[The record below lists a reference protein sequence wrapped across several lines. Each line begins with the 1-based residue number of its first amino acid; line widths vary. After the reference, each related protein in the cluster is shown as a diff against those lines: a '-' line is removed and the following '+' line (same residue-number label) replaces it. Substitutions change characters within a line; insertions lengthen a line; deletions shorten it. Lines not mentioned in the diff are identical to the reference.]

1 MFHLV
6 KAVCIT
12 TFILGSVVVLSACS
26 APSRLPAQDTSLELI
41 ILRDVQPL
49 WGGRNVY
56 LFGDG
61 RLFVQ
66 IVARGAQET
75 RYALR
80 IEPAKVEE
88 LADLLREHRFWQIEI
103 EERPGL
109 PDEARPE
116 IEVTWQSGAHKA
128 VAKWAND
135 AHPDFDAIYAWLIE
149 LAESVTGQ
157 TPVYVGPYE
166 EDWRP
171 E

>member
-1 MFHLV
+1 M
-6 KAVCIT
+6 KAV
-12 TFILGSVVVLSACS
+12 ILIALLFGTGVMLSGCGA
-26 APSRLPAQDTSLELI
+26 RNVTPAQDRSLKSA
-41 ILRDVQPL
+41 ILRDVHPL

-66 IVARGAQET
+66 MVARGAQES
-75 RYALR
+75 RYALQV
-80 IEPAKVEE
+80 EPARVEE
-88 LADLLREHRFWQIEI
+88 LARLLREHRFMQIEI
-103 EERPGL
+103 EDRPGM

-116 IEVTWQSGAHKA
+116 IEVVWQSGARKA
-128 VAKWAND
+128 VARWAND
-135 AHPDFDAIYAWLIE
+135 THPDFDAIYSWLVE
-149 LAESVTGQ
+149 LAESATGQ